1 MNDLIDLVFNNI
13 DAIVESA
20 LGILSAIG
28 GCSVLSSFLPKIVI
42 DASKV
47 TQKIS
52 LARQVVK
59 VLYQAYNGIVSAIN
73 VGGFNFGKSKNK
85 F

>member
-13 DAIVESA
+13 DAIVEST

-52 LARQVVK
+52 LARQIVK